1 MMTVLLSAA
10 FFTIGLYLTMRGG
23 DGFVDAA
30 AQLAEESGAPR
41 FVVGATLMSVC
52 TTLPELMVSVLA
64 TMRGASA
71 LAVGNAVGSA
81 ACNTG
86 LILGMSALL
95 APAAFRVREARSKGG
110 LMIAA
115 AILLGCFLEDGTM
128 QPGEA
133 LGLLAV
139 LFAFLAVNL
148 QSAAGETA
156 ETVPVQHGKGRA
168 ALWIH
173 FFLGGMAVVLGARLM
188 VDHGVILARMLGI
201 PESIV
206 GLTLVA
212 LRAALW
218 IHFFLGGMAVV
229 LGARLMVDHG
239 VILARMLGIP
249 ESIVGLTLV
258 ALGTSL
264 PELMTALAAIRRRE
278 GALSVGNI
286 VGANVLDLALVLPA
300 CTAAGGGVL
309 SVAPEV
315 FLRDL
320 PFTVVLMGIAML
332 PPMFSGRMRR
342 VQGVLLLGVYGWYL
356 FCLVG
361 G

>member
-95 APAAFRVREARSKGG
+95 APAAFRMREARSKGG

-156 ETVPVQHGKGRA
+156 ESVPVQHGKG
-168 ALWIH
+168 
-173 FFLGGMAVVLGARLM
+173 
-188 VDHGVILARMLGI
+188 
-201 PESIV
+201 
-206 GLTLVA
+206 
-212 LRAALW
+212 RAALW

-264 PELMTALAAIRRRE
+264 PELMTALAAIRRQE
-278 GALSVGNI
+278 SALSVGNI

-342 VQGVLLLGVYGWYL
+342 VQGILLLGVYGWYL

>member
-81 ACNTG
+81 TCNTG

-156 ETVPVQHGKGRA
+156 ESVPVQHGKGRA

-201 PESIV
+201 PESI
-206 GLTLVA
+206 
-212 LRAALW
+212 
-218 IHFFLGGMAVV
+218 I
-229 LGARLMVDHG
+229 
-239 VILARMLGIP
+239 
-249 ESIVGLTLV
+249 GLTLV

-342 VQGVLLLGVYGWYL
+342 VQGILLLGVYGWYL

>member
-95 APAAFRVREARSKGG
+95 APAAFRMREARSKGG

-148 QSAAGETA
+148 QSAAEETA
-156 ETVPVQHGKGRA
+156 ESVPVQHGKGRA

-201 PESIV
+201 PESI
-206 GLTLVA
+206 
-212 LRAALW
+212 
-218 IHFFLGGMAVV
+218 I
-229 LGARLMVDHG
+229 
-239 VILARMLGIP
+239 
-249 ESIVGLTLV
+249 GLTLV

-342 VQGVLLLGVYGWYL
+342 VQGILLLGVYGWYL

>member
-1 MMTVLLSAA
+1 MTVLLSAA

-95 APAAFRVREARSKGG
+95 APAVFRVREARSKGG

-156 ETVPVQHGKGRA
+156 ESVPVQHGKG
-168 ALWIH
+168 
-173 FFLGGMAVVLGARLM
+173 
-188 VDHGVILARMLGI
+188 
-201 PESIV
+201 
-206 GLTLVA
+206 
-212 LRAALW
+212 RAALW

-342 VQGVLLLGVYGWYL
+342 VQGILLLGVYGWYL

>member
-115 AILLGCFLEDGTM
+115 AILLGCFLEDGIM

-156 ETVPVQHGKGRA
+156 ESVPVQHGKGRA

-201 PESIV
+201 PESI
-206 GLTLVA
+206 
-212 LRAALW
+212 
-218 IHFFLGGMAVV
+218 I
-229 LGARLMVDHG
+229 
-239 VILARMLGIP
+239 
-249 ESIVGLTLV
+249 GLTLV

-286 VGANVLDLALVLPA
+286 VGANVLDRRLCCPPA
-300 CTAAGGGVL
+300 RLRAAVSYRLHPRFFCGICH
-309 SVAPEV
+309 
-315 FLRDL
+315 LR
-320 PFTVVLMGIAML
+320 
-332 PPMFSGRMRR
+332 
-342 VQGVLLLGVYGWYL
+342 W
-356 FCLVG
+356 C
-361 G
+361 

>member
-115 AILLGCFLEDGTM
+115 AILLGCFLEDGIM

-156 ETVPVQHGKGRA
+156 ESVPVQHGKGRA

-201 PESIV
+201 PESI
-206 GLTLVA
+206 
-212 LRAALW
+212 
-218 IHFFLGGMAVV
+218 I
-229 LGARLMVDHG
+229 
-239 VILARMLGIP
+239 
-249 ESIVGLTLV
+249 GLTLV

-300 CTAAGGGVL
+300 CTAAGGGIL

-342 VQGVLLLGVYGWYL
+342 AQGVLLLGGYGWYL

-361 G
+361 R

>member
-71 LAVGNAVGSA
+71 LAIGNAVGSA

-156 ETVPVQHGKGRA
+156 ESVPVQHGKGRA

-201 PESIV
+201 PESI
-206 GLTLVA
+206 
-212 LRAALW
+212 
-218 IHFFLGGMAVV
+218 I
-229 LGARLMVDHG
+229 
-239 VILARMLGIP
+239 
-249 ESIVGLTLV
+249 GLTLV

-342 VQGVLLLGVYGWYL
+342 VQGILLLGVYGWYL

>member
-1 MMTVLLSAA
+1 MMIVLLSAA

-115 AILLGCFLEDGTM
+115 AILLGCFLEDGIM

-133 LGLLAV
+133 LGLLAI

-156 ETVPVQHGKGRA
+156 ETAPVQHGKG
-168 ALWIH
+168 
-173 FFLGGMAVVLGARLM
+173 
-188 VDHGVILARMLGI
+188 
-201 PESIV
+201 
-206 GLTLVA
+206 
-212 LRAALW
+212 RAALW

-264 PELMTALAAIRRRE
+264 PELMTALAAIRRQE
-278 GALSVGNI
+278 SALSVGNI

-342 VQGVLLLGVYGWYL
+342 VQGILLLGVYGWYL

>member
-156 ETVPVQHGKGRA
+156 ESVPVQHGKGRA

-201 PESIV
+201 PESI
-206 GLTLVA
+206 
-212 LRAALW
+212 
-218 IHFFLGGMAVV
+218 I
-229 LGARLMVDHG
+229 
-239 VILARMLGIP
+239 
-249 ESIVGLTLV
+249 GLTLV

>member
-95 APAAFRVREARSKGG
+95 APAAFRMREARSKGG

-156 ETVPVQHGKGRA
+156 ETVPVQHGKG
-168 ALWIH
+168 
-173 FFLGGMAVVLGARLM
+173 
-188 VDHGVILARMLGI
+188 
-201 PESIV
+201 
-206 GLTLVA
+206 
-212 LRAALW
+212 RAALW

-332 PPMFSGRMRR
+332 PPMFSGCMRR

>member
-95 APAAFRVREARSKGG
+95 APAAFRMREARSKGG

-156 ETVPVQHGKGRA
+156 ETVPVQHGKG
-168 ALWIH
+168 
-173 FFLGGMAVVLGARLM
+173 
-188 VDHGVILARMLGI
+188 
-201 PESIV
+201 
-206 GLTLVA
+206 
-212 LRAALW
+212 RAALW

>member
-95 APAAFRVREARSKGG
+95 APAAFRMREARSKGG

-139 LFAFLAVNL
+139 LCAFLAVNL

-156 ETVPVQHGKGRA
+156 ESVPVQHGKG
-168 ALWIH
+168 
-173 FFLGGMAVVLGARLM
+173 
-188 VDHGVILARMLGI
+188 
-201 PESIV
+201 
-206 GLTLVA
+206 
-212 LRAALW
+212 RAALW

-264 PELMTALAAIRRRE
+264 PELMTALAAIRRQE
-278 GALSVGNI
+278 SALSVGNI

-342 VQGVLLLGVYGWYL
+342 VQGILLLGVYGWYL

>member
-1 MMTVLLSAA
+1 
-10 FFTIGLYLTMRGG
+10 
-23 DGFVDAA
+23 
-30 AQLAEESGAPR
+30 
-41 FVVGATLMSVC
+41 
-52 TTLPELMVSVLA
+52 
-64 TMRGASA
+64 
-71 LAVGNAVGSA
+71 
-81 ACNTG
+81 
-86 LILGMSALL
+86 
-95 APAAFRVREARSKGG
+95 
-110 LMIAA
+110 
-115 AILLGCFLEDGTM
+115 M

-156 ETVPVQHGKGRA
+156 ESVPVQHGKG
-168 ALWIH
+168 
-173 FFLGGMAVVLGARLM
+173 
-188 VDHGVILARMLGI
+188 
-201 PESIV
+201 
-206 GLTLVA
+206 
-212 LRAALW
+212 RAALW

-264 PELMTALAAIRRRE
+264 PELMTALAAIRRQE
-278 GALSVGNI
+278 SALSVGNI

-342 VQGVLLLGVYGWYL
+342 VQGILLLGVYGWYL

>member
-1 MMTVLLSAA
+1 MTVLLSAA

-156 ETVPVQHGKGRA
+156 ESVPVQHGKGRA

-201 PESIV
+201 PESI
-206 GLTLVA
+206 
-212 LRAALW
+212 
-218 IHFFLGGMAVV
+218 I
-229 LGARLMVDHG
+229 
-239 VILARMLGIP
+239 
-249 ESIVGLTLV
+249 GLTLV

-342 VQGVLLLGVYGWYL
+342 VQGILLLGVYGWYL

>member
-95 APAAFRVREARSKGG
+95 APAAFRMREARSKGG

-188 VDHGVILARMLGI
+188 VDHGV
-201 PESIV
+201 
-206 GLTLVA
+206 T
-212 LRAALW
+212 
-218 IHFFLGGMAVV
+218 
-229 LGARLMVDHG
+229 
-239 VILARMLGIP
+239 LARMLGIP

-300 CTAAGGGVL
+300 CTAADCGGVL

>member
-156 ETVPVQHGKGRA
+156 ESVPVQHGKG
-168 ALWIH
+168 
-173 FFLGGMAVVLGARLM
+173 
-188 VDHGVILARMLGI
+188 
-201 PESIV
+201 
-206 GLTLVA
+206 
-212 LRAALW
+212 RAALW

-342 VQGVLLLGVYGWYL
+342 VQGILLLGVYGWYL

>member
-81 ACNTG
+81 TCNTG

-156 ETVPVQHGKGRA
+156 ESVPVQHGKG
-168 ALWIH
+168 
-173 FFLGGMAVVLGARLM
+173 
-188 VDHGVILARMLGI
+188 
-201 PESIV
+201 
-206 GLTLVA
+206 
-212 LRAALW
+212 RAALW

-342 VQGVLLLGVYGWYL
+342 VQGILLLGVYGWYL

>member
-156 ETVPVQHGKGRA
+156 ESVPVQHGKGRA

-188 VDHGVILARMLGI
+188 VDHGV
-201 PESIV
+201 
-206 GLTLVA
+206 T
-212 LRAALW
+212 
-218 IHFFLGGMAVV
+218 
-229 LGARLMVDHG
+229 
-239 VILARMLGIP
+239 LARMLGIP

>member
-81 ACNTG
+81 TCNTG

-115 AILLGCFLEDGTM
+115 AILLGCFLEDRTM

-156 ETVPVQHGKGRA
+156 ESVPVQHGKGRA

-201 PESIV
+201 PESI
-206 GLTLVA
+206 
-212 LRAALW
+212 
-218 IHFFLGGMAVV
+218 I
-229 LGARLMVDHG
+229 
-239 VILARMLGIP
+239 
-249 ESIVGLTLV
+249 GLTLV

-342 VQGVLLLGVYGWYL
+342 VQGILLLGVYGWYL